1 MNLIDKDKLLKAV
14 KKRYYTPSS
23 IKLIESQKE
32 VDAIPIKYIRK
43 IVKGYVDVGMAIESN
58 TLLAL
63 IEDWRKENASN

>member
-1 MNLIDKDKLLKAV
+1 MRLIDKDKFLKEV
-14 KKRYYTPSS
+14 KQRHYTPSS

-32 VDAIPIKYIRK
+32 VEAIPIKYIRK
-43 IVKGYVDVGMAIESN
+43 IVKGYVGVGMSIESN